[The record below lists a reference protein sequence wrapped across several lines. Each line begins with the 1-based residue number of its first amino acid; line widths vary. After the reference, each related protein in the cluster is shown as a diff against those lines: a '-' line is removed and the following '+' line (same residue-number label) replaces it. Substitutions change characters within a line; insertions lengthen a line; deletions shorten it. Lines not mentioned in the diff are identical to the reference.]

1 MVIHTFL
8 PAEFILRSCGPHH
21 EQFGT
26 SVAQSQR
33 AWAGIKAPQIQNH
46 DPPSPQMANA
56 IGGATRL
63 KRRINERTDIE
74 KIHRAELCS
83 NQQTN
88 SSLVDNIGS

>member
-33 AWAGIKAPQIQNH
+33 AWAGIKAPKTQNH
-46 DPPSPQMANA
+46 DPPSPQIAKA

-63 KRRINERTDIE
+63 ERRISERTDIE
-74 KIHRAELCS
+74 KIHRAEPFS

-88 SSLVDNIGS
+88 SSLKDNIGS